1 MEGRSELLL
10 KSLSKFYEDP
20 KNGTKFLDI
29 INHRV
34 NGLSLRNIEWY
45 VTNYAKK
52 HNVSYEKEVSG
63 KIFTVHIE
71 YKSTLEGFSK
81 KLFDPFCRTERIDFP
96 VGGETVKTTIGQLNF
111 VRWCIQ
117 NDIVDHAAKEICVK
131 K

>member
-20 KNGTKFLDI
+20 KNGAKFLDI

-52 HNVSYEKEVSG
+52 HNVSYEKEISK

-96 VGGETVKTTIGQLNF
+96 VGGENVKTTIGQLNF

-117 NDIVDHAAKEICVK
+117 NDIVDHAAKEIGSK

>member
-96 VGGETVKTTIGQLNF
+96 VGGEKVKTTIGQLNF

-117 NDIVDHAAKEICVK
+117 NDIVDHAAKEIMK